1 MSKVAI
7 VKGTDPRLMVHETLK
22 LLNARKIVSPSA
34 KILVK
39 PNCICPQHPS
49 TGITTDAQ
57 VVEGIID
64 FLKEADATDITIGEG
79 GNKYTDK
86 TFDITGMRRVAIKH
100 GVKLVNFNND
110 EYETVTIP
118 FATALHEVPISKTV
132 LESTCIVN
140 VPKLKMHH
148 MAQITLSIKNLMGVI
163 VGDRGAI
170 MHTEIDHKL
179 VDLASVVKP
188 QLNVIDGIVGS
199 EMDEERGYPI
209 QTNVI
214 IAGENMV
221 ATDAVGSAI
230 MGVNPATV
238 RHLKLAEE
246 RNLGPSNL
254 DKIAVVGESIESTKK
269 KYRQGF
275 SKKRLKKYGFDY
287 DVGEATLRP
296 IWERISSKI
305 QE

>member
-1 MSKVAI
+1 
-7 VKGTDPRLMVHETLK
+7 
-22 LLNARKIVSPSA
+22 
-34 KILVK
+34 
-39 PNCICPQHPS
+39 
-49 TGITTDAQ
+49 
-57 VVEGIID
+57 
-64 FLKEADATDITIGEG
+64 
-79 GNKYTDK
+79 
-86 TFDITGMRRVAIKH
+86 MRRVAIKH

-118 FATALHEVPISKTV
+118 LAMALHEVPISKTV

-140 VPKLKMHH
+140 VPKLKIHH
-148 MAQITLSIKNLMGVI
+148 MAQITLSIKNLMGII

-170 MHTEIDHKL
+170 MHKEIDHKL

-214 IAGENMV
+214 ISGENMV
-221 ATDAVGSAI
+221 ATDAVGSAV

-246 RNLGPSNL
+246 RNLGPANL
-254 DKIAVVGESIESTKK
+254 DEITVLGESIESAKK

-275 SKKRLKKYGFDY
+275 SKKRLTKYGFDY
-287 DVGEATLRP
+287 DVGEAILRP
-296 IWERISSKI
+296 IWERVSS
-305 QE
+305 